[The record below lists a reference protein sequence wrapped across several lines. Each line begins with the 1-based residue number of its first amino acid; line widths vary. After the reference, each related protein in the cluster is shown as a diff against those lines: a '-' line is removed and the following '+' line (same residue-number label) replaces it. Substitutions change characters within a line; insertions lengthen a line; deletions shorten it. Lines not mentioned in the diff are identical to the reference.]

1 MPGIVIFVPGFS
13 GVVSSKRV
21 SPLRIDEPGSGTT
34 EPGWIAPLCSP
45 AASVITLCTEP
56 GSTTIWVGP
65 STRCAGVDLSGS
77 ATSYPG

>member
-1 MPGIVIFVPGFS
+1 MPGIVILVPVFS
-13 GVVSSKRV
+13 GVVSANRV
-21 SPLRIDEPGSGTT
+21 SPLRIDEPGSGMA
-34 EPGWIAPLCSP
+34 ESGRIAPDCSP